1 MGEGETHMNFVVL
14 EIDEERDG
22 TGLLNTLRNA
32 LKVYEADLDY
42 QIAGFKHCTTANLEH
57 HKSELDRISEI
68 RKQIL
73 QQIETWGSEYAE

>member
-1 MGEGETHMNFVVL
+1 MNFVVI

-22 TGLLNTLRNA
+22 TALLNTLRNA

-42 QIAGFKHCTTANLEH
+42 QIAGFKLPRNDTLKHYE
-57 HKSELDRISEI
+57 SELDRISEI

-73 QQIETWGSEYAE
+73 QQLDTWGSEYAE